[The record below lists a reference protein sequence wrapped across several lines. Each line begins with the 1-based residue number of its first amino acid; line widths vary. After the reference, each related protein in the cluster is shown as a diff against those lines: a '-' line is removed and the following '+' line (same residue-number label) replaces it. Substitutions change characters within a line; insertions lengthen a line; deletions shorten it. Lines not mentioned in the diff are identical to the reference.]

1 MIQPISRTATYTPAS
16 TPKSIIARAQTEL
29 ISPQKFYRLCQ
40 QFRRETGQSRLYFGE
55 PIAAYL
61 DCGLSAAEIRQLF
74 DDLALYVKLT
84 PTPNAIAHFNLKFPG
99 YPRKRAIT
107 ITVEIIGSGMIGR
120 VAKVTLNGGDAI
132 AFKVFFDPDFVWL
145 HGPWGEI
152 PVGIRLKY
160 CQVTKDISEFLFA
173 SESWAVWEWID
184 PQTSMRSRRRGI
196 TYAAFAHREGLTRLN
211 PLNRKNYNPY
221 GIRLDPGGIQKEYPG
236 RRLFD
241 CYWGTL
247 FYLRKIR
254 REGWHGIQ
262 EVIDLHLFLY
272 GMKRLFALF
281 FPTIATAQV
290 VRTSENPEI
299 GFRMGS

>member
-1 MIQPISRTATYTPAS
+1 MIQPISRTAMHPPES

-61 DCGLSAAEIRQLF
+61 DCGLSVAEIRQLF
-74 DDLALYVKLT
+74 DDLALYVRRT
-84 PTPNAIAHFNLKFPG
+84 STPNAIAHFHLQFPG
-99 YPRKRAIT
+99 RPRKRAIAV
-107 ITVEIIGSGMIGR
+107 TVEIIGSGMIGR
-120 VAKVTLNGGDAI
+120 VAKVTLNGTNAI

-160 CQVTKDISEFLFA
+160 CRVTKDISEFLFA
-173 SESWAVWEWID
+173 SENWAVWEWID
-184 PQTSMRSRRRGI
+184 PQTSTRSRRRGI
-196 TYAAFAHREGLTRLN
+196 TYATFARREGLTRLN

-241 CYWGTL
+241 CYLGTL

-254 REGWHGIQ
+254 REGWKAIKEILNFRLLAYGLKRLG
-262 EVIDLHLFLY
+262 VLLFLTETRNR
-272 GMKRLFALF
+272 GC
-281 FPTIATAQV
+281 
-290 VRTSENPEI
+290 
-299 GFRMGS
+299 